1 MTGRSFQAD
10 FARAVR
16 EPDRP
21 LPGGLTDSRRF
32 AVYRNTHAVTLA
44 EALAQG
50 FPVVAALVGAEF
62 FSALAGAY
70 RMAHPPRSPL
80 LRLYGRAFPDFIA
93 GFPPAA
99 ALPYLADVARLE
111 WALLDSAEAADAR
124 ALPPASLAA
133 LPPDRLYAARLVLAP
148 AVRLLSSAH
157 PVLSIWR
164 AHQPGGAA
172 PGPRP
177 GPAPGAERILIT
189 RPAFDP
195 TPAALSNASFAA
207 LRMLASGATVGEAAR
222 HGDLTEVFTLLLDGG
237 AITGIS

>member
-10 FARAVR
+10 FARAIR

-21 LPGGLTDSRRF
+21 LPEGLTDGRRF

-62 FSALAGAY
+62 FAALAGAY
-70 RMAHPPRSPL
+70 RIAHPPRSPL

-124 ALPPASLAA
+124 ALPPSSLAA
-133 LPPDRLYAARLVLAP
+133 LPPDGLYAARLALAP
-148 AVRLLSSAH
+148 AVRLLPSAH

-172 PGPRP
+172 PGA
-177 GPAPGAERILIT
+177 GPERILIT

-195 TPAALSNASFAA
+195 TPVALSEASFAA

-237 AITGIS
+237 AITGIF